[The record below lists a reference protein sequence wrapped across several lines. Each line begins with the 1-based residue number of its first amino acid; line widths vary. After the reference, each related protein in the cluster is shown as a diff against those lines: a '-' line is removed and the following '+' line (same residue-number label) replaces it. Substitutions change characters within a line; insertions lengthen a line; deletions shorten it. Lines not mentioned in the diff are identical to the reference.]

1 MVRCVL
7 LDQAGHQTNDKI
19 VCSPGPVRDKAIN
32 VGSNNTG
39 ISRVGEIIL
48 TKSRGSISASSI
60 YYPHAMSMSFLHVM
74 PSCPSQPPRR
84 NSNAQRPSAFLHH
97 RSNNSGKI
105 DNLWFRPGRIR
116 ARKKKQGS
124 SHVKP
129 VSSSRCKASSARSS
143 PPWRLVSSH
152 TPAIFNPVSRRSVS

>member
-1 MVRCVL
+1 MVGVRCVL

-105 DNLWFRPGRIR
+105 IYGSGR
-116 ARKKKQGS
+116 AGSVQRKKKSGVLACEAGLFKPLQGIFYAAIAA
-124 SHVKP
+124 
-129 VSSSRCKASSARSS
+129 VS
-143 PPWRLVSSH
+143 PG
-152 TPAIFNPVSRRSVS
+152 F